1 MDERERAG
9 ERWEA
14 NKAKAAS
21 HALSYA
27 PLIIMKI
34 RVFPEGQATSHLG
47 QQAVSQVRVAWSR
60 GKGLF

>member
-1 MDERERAG
+1 MSEKERERG
-9 ERWEA
+9 GKLTRL
-14 NKAKAAS
+14 KPLPM
-21 HALSYA
+21 LSLSA